1 MVVIGVDPHKAS
13 HTAAALDEGTHQRL
27 GTVRIEATL
36 AEYAR
41 LLRWAKRFDK
51 RRWAVENAWGLGRH
65 LAQWL
70 IARGETVVDVAATA
84 TARVREL
91 SRGGRRKTDVL
102 DAAAA
107 ASVVALQGDAAPVA
121 AEAASTVL
129 RMLDER
135 RVDLTQ
141 QRTRTVNQLHALL
154 RELIP
159 GGAPLNLTADH
170 AAAMVTRIRPASPVE
185 RARKDLARE
194 LIADI
199 RALDARVS
207 ANRQRMQQAVSDSA
221 SRLPEIPGIGPV
233 VAARLLGRTGPP
245 SRFLTAAGFAVY
257 CGVAPIEIA
266 SADKTRHRLS
276 RQGDRKLN
284 NALHTIALTQ
294 VRMSQS
300 RGRLYYD
307 RKIAEGKTHN
317 EAMRCLKR
325 RLADHVWRV
334 MIIDEQRQRQ
344 TAGPR
349 GHTGATLESSAA
361 NPTPTAGSLD
371 KSLLGPASPN
381 STTNPTPP
389 D

>member
-36 AEYAR
+36 AEYGR

-107 ASVVALQGDAAPVA
+107 ASVAALQGDAAPVA

-135 RVDLTQ
+135 RVNLTQ
-141 QRTRTVNQLHALL
+141 QRTRTVNQLHALF
-154 RELIP
+154 RELFP
-159 GGAPLNLTADH
+159 GGAPINLTADH

-185 RARKDLARE
+185 HARKDPRP
-194 LIADI
+194 
-199 RALDARVS
+199 RVGRRHPRIGRPPVGEQ
-207 ANRQRMQQAVSDSA
+207 ATHATGRQRLRKQAARDPRDRSGRS
-221 SRLPEIPGIGPV
+221 
-233 VAARLLGRTGPP
+233 ARLLGRTGAA
-245 SRFLTAAGFAVY
+245 SRFLTAAAFAVY
-257 CGVAPIEIA
+257 SGVAPIEIA
-266 SADKTRHRLS
+266 SATRPAT
-276 RQGDRKLN
+276 DYPAK
-284 NALHTIALTQ
+284 AIA
-294 VRMSQS
+294 S
-300 RGRLYYD
+300 
-307 RKIAEGKTHN
+307 
-317 EAMRCLKR
+317 
-325 RLADHVWRV
+325 
-334 MIIDEQRQRQ
+334 
-344 TAGPR
+344 
-349 GHTGATLESSAA
+349 
-361 NPTPTAGSLD
+361 
-371 KSLLGPASPN
+371 
-381 STTNPTPP
+381 
-389 D
+389 

>member
-1 MVVIGVDPHKAS
+1 MVVIGVDPHKSS
-13 HTAAALDEGTHQRL
+13 HTAAALDEGTHQSM

-36 AEYAR
+36 AEYGR
-41 LLRWAKRFDK
+41 LLRWAKRFDE

-70 IARGETVVDVAATA
+70 IARGERVVDVAATT

-107 ASVVALQGDAAPVA
+107 ASVVALQGDAVPVA
-121 AEAASTVL
+121 AETATTVL

-135 RVDLTQ
+135 RVNLTQ
-141 QRTRTVNQLHALL
+141 QRTRTVNQLHAVLRDLL
-154 RELIP
+154 P
-159 GGAPLNLTADH
+159 GGAPLNLTADQ
-170 AAAMVTRIRPASPVE
+170 AAAMLARTRPASPVE

-194 LIADI
+194 LVADI
-199 RALDARVS
+199 RAVDARLVD
-207 ANRQRMQQAVSDSA
+207 NRQRMQQAVAESA
-221 SRLPEIPGIGPV
+221 SRLPETPGIGPV
-233 VAARLLGRTGPP
+233 VAARLLGRTGPA
-245 SRFLTAAGFAVY
+245 SRFPTAASFAVY

-294 VRMSQS
+294 VRMPES
-300 RGRLYYD
+300 RGRRYYD

-334 MIIDEQRQRQ
+334 MITDEQHQRRA
-344 TAGPR
+344 AGPR
-349 GHTGATLESSAA
+349 GHTGATLQSSAA
-361 NPTPTAGSLD
+361 NPTPTAGTSDQSLPE
-371 KSLLGPASPN
+371 PAN
-381 STTNPTPP
+381 HHSTTTSNPP